1 LAVEKGGEPLVTWSL
16 VAKKGR
22 VSSSSSLNGYTIVS
36 LAAYAPDF
44 IRNVALAH
52 WGQLPVNV
60 SFSANGQILSGLRK
74 AANGEAVAVLLDQAQ
89 AASVQTLPFWSEL
102 QVVTVSRPVP
112 GIVVSTVGS
121 AMKAADA
128 APLVDALLEM
138 DGSEDG
144 KSALE
149 SLRLL
154 KFVPLDEKSLSAH
167 EPPMGRVEPQ
177 VSVKKAASFSFWPS
191 PRAAL
196 PPCVSPLDRLPHQA
210 GSGDRRRQHLVAE
223 SR

>member
-1 LAVEKGGEPLVTWSL
+1 
-16 VAKKGR
+16 
-22 VSSSSSLNGYTIVS
+22 
-36 LAAYAPDF
+36 
-44 IRNVALAH
+44 
-52 WGQLPVNV
+52 GQLPVNV

-154 KFVPLDEKSLSAH
+154 KFVPLDEKSLSA
-167 EPPMGRVEPQ
+167 
-177 VSVKKAASFSFWPS
+177 A
-191 PRAAL
+191 RAAYGTGS
-196 PPCVSPLDRLPHQA
+196 SPK
-210 GSGDRRRQHLVAE
+210 